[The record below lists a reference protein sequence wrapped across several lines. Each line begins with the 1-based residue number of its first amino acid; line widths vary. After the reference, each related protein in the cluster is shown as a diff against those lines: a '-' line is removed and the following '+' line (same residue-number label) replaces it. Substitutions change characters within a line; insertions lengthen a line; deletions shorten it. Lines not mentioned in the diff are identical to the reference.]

1 MVVAD
6 GPTAGVGIGGSGA
19 GAGGAGVGVGAGTGG
34 PAAGELG
41 ADEMGAGEMGVGET
55 GAGEP
60 GVRDRSTSICARIIW
75 AIASTCGRSTDAA
88 GAAELWPPKLRIRNP
103 TDPAV
108 TIMITPAIP
117 KRRNITTPIP
127 CPTPAIPGRISIS
140 NPRRIEQVPQNSPRD
155 DV

>member
-6 GPTAGVGIGGSGA
+6 GPTAGAGIGGSGA
-19 GAGGAGVGVGAGTGG
+19 GVGAAGVGGAGVGADTGG

-41 ADEMGAGEMGVGET
+41 AGEMGVGER

-60 GVRDRSTSICARIIW
+60 GVRDRSTSICARIMW
-75 AIASTCGRSTDAA
+75 ASASTCGRSTAAA

-117 KRRNITTPIP
+117 KSRNITKPTP
-127 CPTPAIPGRISIS
+127 CPAPTIPGRISIS
-140 NPRRIEQVPQNSPRD
+140 NPSRIEQVPQNSPRD